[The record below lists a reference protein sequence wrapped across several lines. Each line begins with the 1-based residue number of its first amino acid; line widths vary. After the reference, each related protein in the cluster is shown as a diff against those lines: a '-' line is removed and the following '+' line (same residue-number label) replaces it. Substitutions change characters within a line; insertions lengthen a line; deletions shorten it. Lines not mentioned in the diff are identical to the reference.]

1 LILIQDNES
10 KIGKVIIKTAPKIP
24 LENER
29 DVLRRFKDHPSL
41 RPSLNEISEP
51 PCVVLKCLNENVLNS
66 SNTTRLEK
74 TNIKFVAKKAL
85 ETLNPLH
92 EAGYVH
98 TGTFMIGYLRSTSEL
113 FTNSWIADVKPDNI
127 LVNYSTIQGR
137 FSELSLV
144 IVATS
149 IIFRLKT
156 ARR

>member
-1 LILIQDNES
+1 MILIQDSES
-10 KIGKVIIKTAPKIP
+10 KIGKVIINPAPRDR

-41 RPSLNEISEP
+41 CPLLDEISEP
-51 PCVVLKCLNENVLNS
+51 PCIVLKYLNGNVLNA
-66 SNTTRLEK
+66 SNTTRQEK
-74 TNIKFVAKKAL
+74 TDIKFVAEKAL

-98 TGTFMIGYLRSTSEL
+98 TGTFMIGYSRSTSEL
-113 FTNSWIADVKPDNI
+113 FTNRWIADVKPDNI
-127 LVNYSTIQGR
+127 LVNNSPIQGR

-149 IIFRLKT
+149 IIFLLKT
-156 ARR
+156 ARG